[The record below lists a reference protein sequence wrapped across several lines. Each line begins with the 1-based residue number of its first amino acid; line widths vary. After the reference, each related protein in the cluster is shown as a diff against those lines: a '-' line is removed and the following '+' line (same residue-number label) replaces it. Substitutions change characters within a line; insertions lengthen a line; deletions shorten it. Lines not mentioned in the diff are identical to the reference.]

1 MFRAGLRTTF
11 GLIVMDLSIASILM
25 LDGATNG
32 AIYALLG
39 LATVLV
45 FAITRV
51 IFLPQGEFVAYGA
64 LTLALLQ
71 LGKVPGTVY
80 LLLALALLAAVLEVM
95 AAAKRGAPA
104 QVALLRAGRLLA
116 WPVAVWAVA
125 HWAAPLKLP
134 LFLQCLLTLA
144 IVTPLGPLVYRL
156 AYEKLADATVLVLLI
171 VSVGVHFAL
180 TGLGLLFFG
189 AEGFRNPS
197 FWDARFSA
205 GALMLSGQAV
215 IIFMVSIA
223 LMLGLYLFFERTLRG
238 KALRAT
244 AVNRLGARLMGIST
258 SGAGRL
264 SFGLA
269 AFMGALSG
277 LLIGPT
283 TTLFYDSGFL
293 IGLKGFVAAIFGGLA
308 SYPAAALGALF
319 VGLLESFSSF
329 YASAFKEV
337 IVFTLILPVLLWRSF
352 QHGHHDE
359 EE

>member
-1 MFRAGLRTTF
+1 
-11 GLIVMDLSIASILM
+11 MDFSIASILM
-25 LDGATNG
+25 LDGITNG

-39 LATVLV
+39 LATVLI
-45 FAITRV
+45 FAITRI
-51 IFLPQGEFVAYGA
+51 IFIPQGEFVAYGA

-71 LGKVPGTVY
+71 LGKVPGTVW
-80 LLLALALLAAVLEVM
+80 LLVVLALLAALLDAIAGVRRGLPVNTVAMRALKALISPAVVL
-95 AAAKRGAPA
+95 GIT
-104 QVALLRAGRLLA
+104 L
-116 WPVAVWAVA
+116 
-125 HWAAPLKLP
+125 WAAPLKLP
-134 LFLQCLLTLA
+134 LLLQSLLTLA

-180 TGLGLLFFG
+180 TGLGLVFFG
-189 AEGFRNPS
+189 AEGCRNPS
-197 FWDARFSA
+197 FWDSRFSA
-205 GALMLSGQAV
+205 GALTLSGQAL

-223 LMLGLYLFFERTLRG
+223 LILALYLFFERTLRG

-258 SGAGRL
+258 SGAGKL

-308 SYPAAALGALF
+308 SYPAAAVGALF
-319 VGLLESFSSF
+319 VGLLESFGSF

-337 IVFTLILPVLLWRSF
+337 IVFTLIIPVLLWRSF
-352 QHGHHDE
+352 QHGHGDE

>member
-1 MFRAGLRTTF
+1 
-11 GLIVMDLSIASILM
+11 MDFSIASILM

-32 AIYALLG
+32 AIYALLA

-45 FAITRV
+45 FAVTRV
-51 IFLPQGEFVAYGA
+51 IFIPQGEFVAYGA

-71 LGKVPGTVY
+71 TGVVPGTVW
-80 LLLALALLAAVLEVM
+80 LLFVLALLATVLDAVAGLRRGLAV
-95 AAAKRGAPA
+95 ATLVRGAVESLVLPL
-104 QVALLRAGRLLA
+104 VVLLVTL
-116 WPVAVWAVA
+116 
-125 HWAAPLKLP
+125 WAAPRQLP
-134 LFLQCLLTLA
+134 LLLQSLLTLA

-180 TGLGLLFFG
+180 TGLGLVFFG
-189 AEGFRNPS
+189 AEGYRNPS
-197 FWDARFSA
+197 FWDSRFAA
-205 GALMLSGQAV
+205 GPLRLSGQTV
-215 IIFMVSIA
+215 IIFMVSVA
-223 LMLGLYLFFERTLRG
+223 LIVGLYLFFERTLRG

-269 AFMGALSG
+269 AFIGVLSG

-319 VGLLESFSSF
+319 VGLLESFGSF
-329 YASAFKEV
+329 WASAFKEV

-352 QHGHHDE
+352 QHGHQDE

>member
-1 MFRAGLRTTF
+1 
-11 GLIVMDLSIASILM
+11 MDFSIASILM

-39 LATVLV
+39 LATVLI

-51 IFLPQGEFVAYGA
+51 IFIPQGEFVAYGA

-71 LGKVPGTVY
+71 LGRVPGTVY
-80 LLLALALLAAVLEVM
+80 LLVVLALLAALLDVV
-95 AAAKRGAPA
+95 ADARRGIAI
-104 QVALLRAGRLLA
+104 QRVLLRAAKALIL
-116 WPVAVWAVA
+116 PAVVLGLTV
-125 HWAAPLKLP
+125 WAAPLKLP
-134 LFLQCLLTLA
+134 LLLQSLLTLA

-180 TGLGLLFFG
+180 TGLGLVFFG

-205 GALMLSGQAV
+205 GALSLSGQAL

-223 LMLGLYLFFERTLRG
+223 LILALYLFFERTLRG

-258 SGAGRL
+258 SGAGKL

-308 SYPAAALGALF
+308 SYPAAAVGALF
-319 VGLLESFSSF
+319 VGLLESFGSF

-337 IVFTLILPVLLWRSF
+337 IVFTLIIPVLLWRSF